1 MKTENFRSYNQRVY
15 SETLNDGLKIT
26 LIPKK
31 DFHSVFAALFVN
43 AGATDQQIVDEKGET
58 IIFPSGTA
66 HFAEHKMFEK
76 KNGDVSEIFSAYGA
90 FSNAYTSQSQTVYY
104 FQGTENIDQSIKLLL
119 QFVQEPYY
127 TEASVA
133 KEQGIIGQEISMYQD
148 MPDWVSSFGLM
159 KNLYRKQP
167 LGEDIAGNIDSIET
181 INADLLYKFHR
192 YFYQPSNLQ
201 LKIAGNIDP
210 TGLLALLKQTQARLT
225 RPRINFSRVNRFN
238 AKIPVKKSAEQNMPV
253 ALPLLAAGIKGS
265 GNLPD
270 IDTAIDLSFS
280 SYLILGI
287 YFSDS
292 SDWYLRNYNQ
302 GFLNDDFSAQAD
314 VGRNYNFITFTG
326 HSENKELFKEIYSQ
340 LKNISYS
347 QELEKE
353 FQWQKKASLGELSMS
368 LDQLEN
374 NVFTIADVFNTDVN
388 IFRVIEKLRE
398 LTYRKA
404 VNLFES
410 YYNLDSFSSFCVNPV
425 E

>member
-1 MKTENFRSYNQRVY
+1 
-15 SETLNDGLKIT
+15 
-26 LIPKK
+26 
-31 DFHSVFAALFVN
+31 
-43 AGATDQQIVDEKGET
+43 
-58 IIFPSGTA
+58 
-66 HFAEHKMFEK
+66 
-76 KNGDVSEIFSAYGA
+76 
-90 FSNAYTSQSQTVYY
+90 
-104 FQGTENIDQSIKLLL
+104 
-119 QFVQEPYY
+119 
-127 TEASVA
+127 
-133 KEQGIIGQEISMYQD
+133 
-148 MPDWVSSFGLM
+148 
-159 KNLYRKQP
+159 
-167 LGEDIAGNIDSIET
+167 
-181 INADLLYKFHR
+181 
-192 YFYQPSNLQ
+192 
-201 LKIAGNIDP
+201 
-210 TGLLALLKQTQARLT
+210 
-225 RPRINFSRVNRFN
+225 
-238 AKIPVKKSAEQNMPV
+238 MPV

-280 SYLILGI
+280 SDLILDI

-292 SDWYLRNYNQ
+292 SNWYLRNYNQ

-374 NVFTIADVFNTDVN
+374 NVFTIADGFDTDVN
-388 IFRVIEKLRE
+388 IFRVIEKLRK